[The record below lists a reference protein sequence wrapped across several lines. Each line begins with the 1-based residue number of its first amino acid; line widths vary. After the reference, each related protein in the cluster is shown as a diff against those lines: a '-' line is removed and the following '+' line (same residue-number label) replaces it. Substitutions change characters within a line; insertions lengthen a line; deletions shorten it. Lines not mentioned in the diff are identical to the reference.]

1 MSDSEILVML
11 ASEATAA
18 ERSLY
23 ELLVR
28 RRSASAKEL
37 AEIDTAIEQVRDLK
51 KDISEQAATITVRQI
66 EERLQQARDSADP
79 DGPRLDMDNFVRALD
94 QGLGWRRDESSYIED
109 GIRKLPTFSIVAAW
123 DDGSFIHFVL
133 HVVAGAQ
140 DGYLG
145 YCYEDDPSR
154 WSWQVADVEM
164 QEVSVLSDMWFY
176 GENLVPKIVGA
187 EADEIRWQ
195 VPVPDKYL
203 PPSVEELRS
212 VDLGSAAWINLDY
225 LDTT

>member
-1 MSDSEILVML
+1 MNDSEILAIL
-11 ASEATAA
+11 ASEATAV

-51 KDISEQAATITVRQI
+51 KDISEQAAAITVRQI
-66 EERLQQARDSADP
+66 EERLQLARDSADP

-109 GIRKLPTFSIVAAW
+109 GIRKLPTLTVVAAW
-123 DDGSFIHFVL
+123 DDGSFIHFVI
-133 HVVAGAQ
+133 HVVAGAH
-140 DGYLG
+140 DGFLG

-154 WSWQVADVEM
+154 GSWRVADIEM

-176 GENLVPKIVGA
+176 GENLVPKIEGGA
-187 EADEIRWQ
+187 KDEILWQ
-195 VPVPDKYL
+195 APVPDKFL
-203 PPSVEELRS
+203 PASVEELRS
-212 VDLGSAAWINLDY
+212 VDLGMSVWINPDY
-225 LDTT
+225 FHTT

>member
-1 MSDSEILVML
+1 MSDSEILAML
-11 ASEATAA
+11 ASEATAV

-51 KDISEQAATITVRQI
+51 KDISEQAAAITVRQI
-66 EERLQQARDSADP
+66 EERLQRARASADP

-94 QGLGWRRDESSYIED
+94 QGLGWRRDESSFIED
-109 GIRKLPTFSIVAAW
+109 GIRKLPTYSVVAAW

-154 WSWQVADVEM
+154 WSWRVADIEM
-164 QEVSVLSDMWFY
+164 QEVSVLSDLWFY
-176 GENLVPKIVGA
+176 GENLVPKIEGA
-187 EADEIRWQ
+187 DPEEIRWQ
-195 VPVPDKYL
+195 APVPDKYL
-203 PPSVEELRS
+203 PTSVEDLRS
-212 VDLGSAAWINLDY
+212 VDLGMAAWVNPEY
-225 LDTT
+225 FPAT